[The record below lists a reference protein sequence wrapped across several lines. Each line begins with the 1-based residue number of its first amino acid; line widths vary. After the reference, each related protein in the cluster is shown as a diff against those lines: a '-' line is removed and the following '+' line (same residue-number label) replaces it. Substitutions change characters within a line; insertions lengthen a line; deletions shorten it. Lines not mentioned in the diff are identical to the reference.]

1 MKRSNTLWQLRTKRA
16 VAALGLLA
24 LVATPACVMRGTH
37 REVVTE
43 RDQLLEENQ
52 ALADRVKLLGAST
65 ESLSAERVRLIDEM
79 EDLRATRDGLESN
92 VQKLERTE
100 DILSATL
107 RDREAKLAS
116 TQREVQDLRGTYEGL
131 VEDLEQE
138 LASGHIQIEQ
148 LREGIRLN
156 LTQDVLFPSGSAQL
170 NDSGVAVLRKVASRV
185 ESVPHRVEVQGHTD
199 DVPVSGRLAS
209 RFPSNWELAGARA
222 GGVVRVLA
230 GAGIPETRLTAVSYG
245 EFMPVASNE
254 TDQGRAR
261 NRRIEIR
268 LIPTPAAPVPAA
280 AGP

>member
-1 MKRSNTLWQLRTKRA
+1 
-16 VAALGLLA
+16 VLL
-24 LVATPACVMRGTH
+24 ATPACVTRGTH
-37 REVVTE
+37 REVVAE

-65 ESLSAERVRLIDEM
+65 ESLSAERVRLMDEM

-100 DILSATL
+100 EILSSTL

-116 TQREVQDLRGTYEGL
+116 TQKEIQDLRGTYEGL

-138 LASGHIQIEQ
+138 LADGHIQIEQ

-185 ESVPHRVEVQGHTD
+185 ESVPHRVEV
-199 DVPVSGRLAS
+199 
-209 RFPSNWELAGARA
+209 GARA

-230 GAGIPETRLTAVSYG
+230 GAGIPETRLTAVSFG

-254 TDQGRAR
+254 TDEGRAL

-268 LIPTPAAPVPAA
+268 LIPATAAPVPAS

>member
-1 MKRSNTLWQLRTKRA
+1 
-16 VAALGLLA
+16 VLL
-24 LVATPACVMRGTH
+24 ATPACVTRGTH
-37 REVVTE
+37 REVVAE

-65 ESLSAERVRLIDEM
+65 ESLSAERVRLMDEM

-100 DILSATL
+100 EILSSTL

-116 TQREVQDLRGTYEGL
+116 TQKEIQDLRGTYEGL

-138 LASGHIQIEQ
+138 LADGHIQIEQ

-199 DVPVSGRLAS
+199 DVPVSGRLAK

-230 GAGIPETRLTAVSYG
+230 GAGIPETRLTAVSFG

-254 TDQGRAR
+254 TDEGRAL

-268 LIPTPAAPVPAA
+268 LIPATAAPVPAS